1 MAVHIVVVLF
11 ISGGLGG
18 WCQILKGM
26 CASFLLEG
34 IYPLKRFWDSNYLHA
49 YLDLYGFSIEIY
61 SKPVKSNQ
69 NMYYY

>member
-34 IYPLKRFWDSNYLHA
+34 IYLLKRFGTPIISTRIWTCTVFLLKYT
-49 YLDLYGFSIEIY
+49 
-61 SKPVKSNQ
+61 VNQ
-69 NMYYY
+69 